1 MANIPQTALEQ
12 LSHQLSE
19 MPLWIKQVVFTQLR
33 TELESTVTK
42 ATLDTFGTD
51 DMLQL
56 WVPEVTRLAVAE
68 LEAPSGRFSQ
78 GACRLLQA
86 ARFKKN
92 SADIT
97 ILNKWSLEQTSVYL
111 RECIENEL
119 VVKPRSGL
127 IIATVD
133 YLSGKTRLGEYLVK
147 INRVTVEQ
155 LDQALRT
162 QRYIQESMGQRT
174 GIANVLINLGY
185 INKQDSEGILFL
197 KEESK
202 KPFAGLNAP
211 QQVQSSLAP
220 GGASAGY
227 GQQQAPQ
234 QRPPAAPSIAPQ
246 AGQGWQLNNPA
257 TPQ

>member
-12 LSHQLSE
+12 LSQQLTN

-33 TELESTVTK
+33 TELENTVTK

-92 SADIT
+92 TADIT

-119 VVKPRSGL
+119 VVRPRSGI

-202 KPFAGLNAP
+202 KPFEGLNAAP
-211 QQVQSSLAP
+211 QNVQSSLAP
-220 GGASAGY
+220 GGASSGY
-227 GQQQAPQ
+227 GQQ
-234 QRPPAAPSIAPQ
+234 PAQVQPSSIAP
-246 AGQGWQLNNPA
+246 QGWQLNNPA
-257 TPQ
+257 APQ